1 MLKTSKKFG
10 KSSAIMLATAMSF
23 VLILS
28 ACGNDKNKTGGNE
41 ASPVPPSSES
51 ASPTASE
58 SSSPDTKLSDY
69 NLTLFLPGTTPKDEQ
84 KVEAEINKY
93 LKDKINATLDLR
105 FVDWGQWDNK
115 MNLAIASRDPMDI
128 IFTAAWNGHAAN
140 VAKKAFLALNDPNGP
155 KGNLIEQYGQD
166 ITATLPEQF
175 LKGAKIDGLNYGI
188 PSNKE
193 LAEQGG
199 IIYRKDIADE
209 LGLTDKIEA
218 VKTIADLE
226 PILAEVKAKKP
237 DMIPVFMRDGENF
250 NAHYFFQ
257 IRLPRRQHDRRRRHE
272 GRHGYDGTGPLRPRA
287 TKKRWRLPAIF
298 SKRLH

>member
-188 PSNKE
+188 PSNKSWRSRRHHLSQRYRRRARSDGQNRSGQNDRRSRADSGRSESEKARYDPGFHARRRE
-193 LAEQGG
+193 LQ
-199 IIYRKDIADE
+199 RS
-209 LGLTDKIEA
+209 L
-218 VKTIADLE
+218 
-226 PILAEVKAKKP
+226 
-237 DMIPVFMRDGENF
+237 
-250 NAHYFFQ
+250 FFQ

-272 GRHGYDGTGPLRPRA
+272 GRHGYDGTGPLRPTALQRNVGDYP
-287 TKKRWRLPAIF
+287 RF
-298 SKRLH
+298 FQKRLH